1 VSNIKSKYKFGC
13 TGTVTRKDSRHIL
26 TRKIIGPVAAS
37 TSIEALIPTVY
48 LHPTKVP
55 TKQFNYGMA
64 SSGYANQY
72 LANDRQ
78 RNKLIVSMVL
88 DDLDRGH
95 SIVIPVLYKAHVKEL
110 QRLINDAY
118 GSNICGV
125 FVGGNKKDRESTIAK
140 ARSRNIKVVVGIRSM
155 LQLNINVPAWS
166 CIYEVMPIN
175 NRENLKQET
184 ARVCTPK
191 EGKRPPI
198 IRMFLDYGVGISI
211 GCAKASLNH
220 MTEFGYKL
228 AGTDRQVEI
237 QNSLSS
243 GAKRNTVKT
252 KYANNSTGRMGLWKK
267 S

>member
-1 VSNIKSKYKFGC
+1 
-13 TGTVTRKDSRHIL
+13 
-26 TRKIIGPVAAS
+26 
-37 TSIEALIPTVY
+37 
-48 LHPTKVP
+48 
-55 TKQFNYGMA
+55 
-64 SSGYANQY
+64 
-72 LANDRQ
+72 
-78 RNKLIVSMVL
+78 
-88 DDLDRGH
+88 
-95 SIVIPVLYKAHVKEL
+95 
-110 QRLINDAY
+110 
-118 GSNICGV
+118 
-125 FVGGNKKDRESTIAK
+125 
-140 ARSRNIKVVVGIRSM
+140 
-155 LQLNINVPAWS
+155 
-166 CIYEVMPIN
+166 MPIN